1 MDDSFG
7 KVTQALKDA
16 GLYDNSIIIFS
27 SDVSLKILKDLHL
40 MYNVWLQMCGYK
52 FVC

>member
-16 GLYDNSIIIFS
+16 GRYDNSIIIFS
-27 SDVSLKILKDLHL
+27 SDVSILMWEFIHL
-40 MYNVWLQMCGYK
+40 VTDGPNHVLIK
-52 FVC
+52 VVC

>member
-7 KVTQALKDA
+7 IVTQAMKDA

-27 SDVSLKILKDLHL
+27 SDVSIKI
-40 MYNVWLQMCGYK
+40 
-52 FVC
+52 